1 MVDKFI
7 QLKMIDN
14 EHLDDFFAFLIM
26 IYRYGGRVEEPSRR
40 CKLASTFP
48 GFPLT
53 A

>member
-14 EHLDDFFAFLIM
+14 ERLGVLFAFLIT
-26 IYRYGGRVEEPSRR
+26 IYRCEVLVEEPSRR
-40 CKLASTFP
+40 FELVSTFP
-48 GFPLT
+48 GFPRT